1 MRDKTIKLSRSRKI
15 STNRVR
21 SREDAIRMR
30 YELLPLNLP
39 EFCDG
44 CGKKFTLDHA
54 MNCKFGGVVHRRHD
68 ALKYE
73 LMNIAAMA
81 TRESAVGAEP
91 LINPGSLTALRSNS
105 DSNND
110 TVSSKDRG
118 DIIVWSLW
126 GNQHDGII
134 DVRLTNTDAPG
145 YGDRNPK
152 KVLQSAAKS
161 KKAKY
166 LDACFQQWCSFTPFV
181 VSIDGMLEKEAK
193 SPAKNTINDASR
205 EVAKVLFSCGRYSTF
220 ENWYCYCLR
229 NQPMPSIALYRL
241 PLHEQTNWLELGWWK
256 WY

>member
-1 MRDKTIKLSRSRKI
+1 MGRCNSNAVWT
-15 STNRVR
+15 T
-21 SREDAIRMR
+21 
-30 YELLPLNLP
+30 LNLP

-54 MNCKFGGVVHRRHD
+54 MNCKYGGVVHRRHD

-110 TVSSKDRG
+110 TVSSEDRG
-118 DIIVWSLW
+118 DIIVRSLW

-145 YGDRNPK
+145 YGDRDPK

-161 KKAKY
+161 KKTMY
-166 LDACFQQWCSFTPFV
+166 LDACFQQRRTFTPFV
-181 VSIDGMLEKEAK
+181 VSTDGMLEKEAK
-193 SPAKNTINDASR
+193 ALLKTLSMMLAEKWQKPYSV
-205 EVAKVLFSCGRYSTF
+205 VAGIVRSKIGIAVVRAT
-220 ENWYCYCLR
+220 NQCL
-229 NQPMPSIALYRL
+229 
-241 PLHEQTNWLELGWWK
+241 
-256 WY
+256 